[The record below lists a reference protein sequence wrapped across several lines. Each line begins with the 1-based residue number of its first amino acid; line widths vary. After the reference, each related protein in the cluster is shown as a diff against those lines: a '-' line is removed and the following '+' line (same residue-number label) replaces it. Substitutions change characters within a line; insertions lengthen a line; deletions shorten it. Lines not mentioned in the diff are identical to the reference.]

1 MTTAAEGVET
11 LKRIVQAA
19 NGRIRIMAGSGIE
32 AHNVAGIVERT
43 GVREIHASLKSSVAS
58 PMRFRKEEISM
69 GSLKGMEYQRHV
81 VLQDRV
87 RELLHAAGNH
97 GTAWQDHGRNK
108 L

>member
-1 MTTAAEGVET
+1 V
-11 LKRIVQAA
+11 
-19 NGRIRIMAGSGIE
+19 AGSGIE

-43 GVREIHASLKSSVAS
+43 GVREIHASVKSSVAS

-81 VLQDRV
+81 VLRDRV

-97 GTAWQDHGRNK
+97 ETALQDHGRNK